1 MEQPSPCVTTPEPA
15 RLEPPLAL
23 ARGKPARSNKD
34 PVWSKKQLLELNRQ
48 TDRQVNQKGVKERW
62 AAGAHLFQWVLELR
76 YSDGNM
82 MGRILA
88 ALSLIRL
95 MMYSLFQ

>member
-1 MEQPSPCVTTPEPA
+1 MDGGSVCAELRGWRAGQTGEREEAERVT
-15 RLEPPLAL
+15 
-23 ARGKPARSNKD
+23 
-34 PVWSKKQLLELNRQ
+34 
-48 TDRQVNQKGVKERW
+48 
-62 AAGAHLFQWVLELR
+62 HLFQWVLELR
-76 YSDGNM
+76 YSAGNM

>member
-1 MEQPSPCVTTPEPA
+1 M
-15 RLEPPLAL
+15 
-23 ARGKPARSNKD
+23 
-34 PVWSKKQLLELNRQ
+34 
-48 TDRQVNQKGVKERW
+48 
-62 AAGAHLFQWVLELR
+62 FQWVLELR
-76 YSDGNM
+76 YSAGNM

>member
-1 MEQPSPCVTTPEPA
+1 MTTGH
-15 RLEPPLAL
+15 LIYAL
-23 ARGKPARSNKD
+23 NTDERGKNC
-34 PVWSKKQLLELNRQ
+34 
-48 TDRQVNQKGVKERW
+48 GVT
-62 AAGAHLFQWVLELR
+62 HLFQWVLELR
-76 YSDGNM
+76 YRDGNM

>member
-1 MEQPSPCVTTPEPA
+1 M
-15 RLEPPLAL
+15 
-23 ARGKPARSNKD
+23 
-34 PVWSKKQLLELNRQ
+34 
-48 TDRQVNQKGVKERW
+48 
-62 AAGAHLFQWVLELR
+62 FQWVLELR
-76 YSDGNM
+76 YKDGNM

>member
-1 MEQPSPCVTTPEPA
+1 M
-15 RLEPPLAL
+15 
-23 ARGKPARSNKD
+23 
-34 PVWSKKQLLELNRQ
+34 
-48 TDRQVNQKGVKERW
+48 
-62 AAGAHLFQWVLELR
+62 AAGIPYLFQWVFELR
-76 YSDGNM
+76 YKDGNM